1 MLASLRMKA
10 YSKAYS
16 AFIEVRK
23 VKSELEQQSARLSH
37 RLRSAAMA
45 SNEWAKAVLTRAE
58 PELAQRV
65 ETQREKDRAARFQA
79 QRQELEQKRQSK
91 EDLGMSR

>member
-1 MLASLRMKA
+1 
-10 YSKAYS
+10 
-16 AFIEVRK
+16 
-23 VKSELEQQSARLSH
+23 
-37 RLRSAAMA
+37 MA